1 MAAVLLNRPTSMPRP
16 LRVFLLTCLAAA
28 AAALLAAAPAGARTV
43 PGSPPFRILIMDHVS
58 TSQFAQLAKRGAVGL
73 LVPGVG
79 PSTNRRQ
86 ALAELERGTEVNA
99 RMGGVPAGRR
109 LVGANQVTG
118 TPTGRDVI
126 VLALPPR
133 GAPASNDHRY
143 RIAVIGRGFHGLL
156 VSRTTRIPGLV
167 SIVDI
172 APTALGWLRGSLTS
186 TPSATPLLDLESL
199 DHQIHANNRLKF
211 AALFVVAGALLLFAL
226 LGLRAAATAVPA
238 ALLTSVGLGVAQV
251 SNEVAI
257 MAILTI
263 GTLLGG
269 LWLAH
274 ACRGDG
280 GLLALYTGVVVLLGF
295 LFVTRPE
302 WAAITPLGPTQNQ
315 RFWGIGNQ
323 VETLLLAPLL
333 AGVVIAWRRF
343 GIVGFAAISL
353 MGLLVMT
360 DNRLG
365 ADGGGAVVLGV
376 GVAVLGARLLRLRT
390 TGFVTLLLTSATV
403 VLAIV
408 ATNLRQPGPNH
419 LRSAFASGLDGLVA
433 VARDRVVL
441 AYDPALAQWPIV
453 LPLAAA
459 FVVALALAYRGARQ
473 RTRRDLLLALAV
485 AVVTSLVVND
495 SAAYVLAGGI
505 AVLGALARFTP
516 EYGRVTVKSLAS
528 AALESQPQPVPT
540 ETGAE

>member
-1 MAAVLLNRPTSMPRP
+1 MPRL
-16 LRVFLLTCLAAA
+16 LRVFLLTCLAAV
-28 AAALLAAAPAGARTV
+28 AAALLVAAPAGARTV
-43 PGSPPFRILIMDHVS
+43 PGSPPFRILIMDHIS

-86 ALAELERGTEVNA
+86 ALAELERGAEVNA
-99 RMGGVPAGRR
+99 RMGGVPTGPR
-109 LVGANQVTG
+109 LIGANRVTG

-126 VLALPPR
+126 VLALPPQSAR
-133 GAPASNDHRY
+133 PVSNDHRY

-156 VSRTTRIPGLV
+156 ESRTTRIPGLV

-172 APTALGWLRGSLTS
+172 APTALGRLNGSLTS
-186 TPSATPLLDLESL
+186 VPSATPLLDLASL
-199 DHQIHANNRLKF
+199 DRQIHANNRLKF

-257 MAILTI
+257 MAILVI

-280 GLLALYTGVVVLLGF
+280 GLLTLYAGVVLLLAF
-295 LFVTRPE
+295 LFVVRPE

-343 GIVGFAAISL
+343 GIVGFAALSL
-353 MGLLVMT
+353 LGLVVMT

-376 GVAVLGARLLRLRT
+376 GVAVLGARLLKLRT

-419 LRSAFASGLDGLVA
+419 LRSAFATGFDGLLD

-441 AYDPALAQWPIV
+441 AYDPALAQWAIV
-453 LPLAAA
+453 TPLAIA
-459 FVVALALAYRGARQ
+459 FLVVLALAYRGARQ
-473 RTRRDLLLALAV
+473 ATRRDLLLALAV
-485 AVVTSLVVND
+485 AVVTSLLVND

-528 AALESQPQPVPT
+528 AALERRPQPASN

>member
-1 MAAVLLNRPTSMPRP
+1 MARP
-16 LRVFLLTCLAAA
+16 LRAFLLTSLAAVVG
-28 AAALLAAAPAGARTV
+28 ALLAAAPAGARTV
-43 PGSPPFRILIMDHVS
+43 PGSPPFRILIMDHIS

-79 PSTNRRQ
+79 PTTNRRQ
-86 ALAELERGTEVNA
+86 ALAELVRGAETNA
-99 RMGGVPAGRR
+99 RMGGVPTGRR
-109 LVGANQVTG
+109 LVGANRVTG

-126 VLALPPR
+126 VLALPPA
-133 GAPASNDHRY
+133 GAPGANDHRY

-172 APTALGWLRGSLTS
+172 APTALGWLRGTLTS
-186 TPSATPLLDLESL
+186 VPSATPLLDLASL
-199 DHQIHANNRLKF
+199 DRQIHANNRLKF
-211 AALFVVAGALLLFAL
+211 AALFVIAGALLLFAL
-226 LGLRAAATAVPA
+226 LGFRAAATAVPA
-238 ALLTSVGLGVAQV
+238 ALLTSVALGVAQV

-257 MAILTI
+257 MAVLTV

-280 GLLALYTGVVVLLGF
+280 ALLALYAGVVLLLAF
-295 LFVTRPE
+295 LFVVRPE

-333 AGVVIAWRRF
+333 AGAMIAWRRF
-343 GIVGFAAISL
+343 GILGFAALSL
-353 MGLLVMT
+353 LGLVVMT

-365 ADGGGAVVLGV
+365 ADGGGAVVLGIA
-376 GVAVLGARLLRLRT
+376 VAVLGARLLRLRL

-408 ATNLRQPGPNH
+408 ASNLRQPGPNH
-419 LRSAFASGLDGLVA
+419 LRSAFASIDSLVA

-441 AYDPALAQWPIV
+441 AYQPALEQWTIV
-453 LPLAAA
+453 GPLAAA
-459 FVVALALAYRGARQ
+459 FVVAFALALRAARQ
-473 RTRRDLLLALAV
+473 RSRRDLLVALGV
-485 AVVTSLVVND
+485 AIVTSLLVND

-505 AVLGALARFTP
+505 AVVGALARFTP
-516 EYGRVTVKSLAS
+516 AYGRVTVKALAR
-528 AALESQPQPVPT
+528 AALETQPVPT
-540 ETGAE
+540 EAGPE